1 LWISTPRQAIIAV
14 HPETEPMSLEKAFA
28 DVFNIQTSSV
38 HDELQLR
45 DIASWDSLAHMMLIA
60 RLEEDFK
67 VQFNGDE
74 IADMATVGDA
84 RRALRR
90 HGAAA

>member
-1 LWISTPRQAIIAV
+1 MV
-14 HPETEPMSLEKAFA
+14 MSLENTFA
-28 DVFNIQTSSV
+28 EIFNIPLSSV
-38 HDELQLR
+38 NDELQLR
-45 DIASWDSLAHMMLIA
+45 DIASWDSLSHMMLIS

-67 VQFNGDE
+67 VQLDGDE

-84 RRALRR
+84 RRALRK